1 METQIQNSELQGK
14 KVIILGGSVGIGLA
28 TAIAADSAGAE
39 VIIVSSNQQR
49 IDQALKQLSSHA
61 SGQAIDLSKEENIK
75 NFFANI
81 GKFDHLVYTA
91 GENLTLNLL
100 AETDIDKARQFWNL
114 RYWMALASVK
124 YATPNINAGGSIN
137 LTSGNAGLRP
147 SAGWTVAA
155 SICMAMDGLVRALA
169 VELAP
174 IRVNAVAPGIVK
186 TNLWDGMPEADR
198 NNLFENVGKALP
210 VRRVGEAEDIA
221 KTFIY
226 MMTQTYG
233 TGQMLV
239 VDGGN
244 VLV

>member
-1 METQIQNSELQGK
+1 METQIKNSELQGK

-28 TAIAADSAGAE
+28 TAIAADNEGAE
-39 VIIVSSNQQR
+39 VTIVSSNQQR
-49 IDQALKQLSSHA
+49 IDSALEKLSNRA
-61 SGQAIDLSKEENIK
+61 SGQAVDLSKEENIK
-75 NFFANI
+75 NFFASA

-114 RYWMALASVK
+114 RYWSALASVK
-124 YATPNINAGGSIN
+124 YAAPNINAGGSIN
-137 LTSGNAGLRP
+137 LTGGNAGLRP
-147 SAGWTVAA
+147 NAGWTVAA
-155 SICMAMDGLVRALA
+155 SICMAMEGMVRALA

-174 IRVNAVAPGIVK
+174 IRVNGVAPGVVK

-198 NNLFENVGKALP
+198 NNLFENLGKALP

-226 MMTQTYG
+226 MMEQAYG

-244 VLV
+244 ILI